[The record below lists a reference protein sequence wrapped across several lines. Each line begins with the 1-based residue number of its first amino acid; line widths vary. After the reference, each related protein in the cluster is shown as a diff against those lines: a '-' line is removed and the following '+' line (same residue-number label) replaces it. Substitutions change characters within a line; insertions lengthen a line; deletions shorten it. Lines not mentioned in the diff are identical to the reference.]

1 MIPRHI
7 REEQNPIPHCHENI
21 NTHGMWQVLSTV
33 KNNLLGEFFQ
43 PISKIA
49 QGQDSARN

>member
-1 MIPRHI
+1 
-7 REEQNPIPHCHENI
+7 
-21 NTHGMWQVLSTV
+21 MWQVLSTV

-49 QGQDSARN
+49 KGQHSARNQCVLFVHFL